1 MFINDKKELRKIE
14 TSIFNR
20 AKTQVTADAEHYVD
34 AFLELSVAM
43 FLRKLFID
51 RNDCGEPVDI
61 EEDCEKMM
69 EKLGDKALAEF
80 TVVGLYSATPNGI
93 RITLA
98 NGIKIYIER
107 SNKKLYHGD
116 ITDRNYFYFNR
127 KEIDNFC
134 DAIIYVADN
143 LERWRTKAEAVKLK
157 VLKERMQAKMNRTAV
172 NSLIDTK
179 MKEAGF
185 EYIRKGNSKQE
196 TIKIKITNEQTGV
209 FYLKMDN
216 LVENL
221 EKIISIAKMLR
232 DYVNEGNK
240 IQVRFKSIYDG
251 LHQYEYEHRF
261 DKWRH

>member
-14 TSIFNR
+14 TSIFGR
-20 AKTQVTADAEHYVD
+20 AKTQVISDAGHYVD
-34 AFLELSVAM
+34 DFLKISVAM
-43 FLRKLFID
+43 FLRKLFQD
-51 RNDCGEPVDI
+51 RNDGDLPVDI
-61 EEDCEKMM
+61 DADCKTMSEKFDG
-69 EKLGDKALAEF
+69 KVLAEV
-80 TVVGLYSATPNGI
+80 TVVGYYASTPNGI
-93 RITLA
+93 RITLD
-98 NGIKIYIER
+98 GDLKIFIER
-107 SNKKLYHGD
+107 YNEKLYHGD
-116 ITDRNYFYFNR
+116 VVNSNYFYFNR

-134 DAIIYVADN
+134 DAVIYVADN

-232 DYVNEGNK
+232 DYVNDGNK

>member
-1 MFINDKKELRKIE
+1 MFTNDKKELRKIE
-14 TSIFNR
+14 TLIFNR

-34 AFLELSVAM
+34 KFLETSVEM
-43 FLRKLFID
+43 FLRQMFLD
-51 RNDCGEPVDI
+51 RNNSDQTVNY
-61 EEDCEKMM
+61 EEDCQKMS
-69 EKLGDKALAEF
+69 EKLGDKALAEC
-80 TVVGLYSATPNGI
+80 TVVSLYSTSANGI

-107 SNKKLYHGD
+107 SNKKLYYG
-116 ITDRNYFYFNR
+116 TVTGRNNFYFNR
-127 KEIDNFC
+127 KDIDNFC
-134 DAIIYVADN
+134 DAVIYVADN
-143 LERWRTKAEAVKLK
+143 LDRWRTKAEAVKIK
-157 VLKERMQAKMNRTAV
+157 VLKARMQAKMTRTAID
-172 NSLIDTK
+172 SLIDTK

-185 EYIRKGNSKQE
+185 EYVRKGNSKQE
-196 TIKIKITNEQTGV
+196 TVKIKITEDETGI

-261 DKWRH
+261 DKWRY